1 LEDDDF
7 KEIKIDSFE
16 GYLSI
21 SREQT
26 DKIIKDVAGDE
37 E

>member
-1 LEDDDF
+1 M
-7 KEIKIDSFE
+7 KIDSFE
-16 GYLSI
+16 GDLSI

-26 DKIIKDVAGDE
+26 DEIIKDMAGDE